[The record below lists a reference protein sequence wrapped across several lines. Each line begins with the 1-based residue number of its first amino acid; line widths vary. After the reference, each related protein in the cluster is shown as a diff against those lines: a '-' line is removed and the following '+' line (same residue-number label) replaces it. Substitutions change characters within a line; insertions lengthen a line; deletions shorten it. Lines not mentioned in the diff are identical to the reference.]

1 MAYETLV
8 AVYDTAPHA
17 EAAVK
22 ALKAAGFDESDISMF
37 DSARL
42 KAGRTSL
49 SPGVRDA
56 GLWHRLFGTDVH
68 EHEANIYGQ
77 TVEDG
82 GVVISVRVPES
93 EVAHASAVLNIHRPV
108 DVHDRAV
115 TTGIAPAAHVEA
127 VEKKL
132 AALPL
137 AAEQQVAVS
146 PKLAAA
152 QPYVLRLAE

>member
-8 AVYDTAPHA
+8 AVYDTPPHA

-22 ALKAAGFDESDISMF
+22 ALKAAGFDGSDISMF
-37 DSARL
+37 ASGPL

-49 SPGVRDA
+49 SPGVKEA

-93 EVAHASAVLNIHRPV
+93 EVAHASAVLNIHPPGGGL
-108 DVHDRAV
+108 DRAV
-115 TTGIAPAAHVEA
+115 PSGIAAAGHVEA
-127 VEKKL
+127 VERKL
-132 AALPL
+132 AAVPP
-137 AAEQQVAVS
+137 ADEQQVAVS
-146 PKLAAA
+146 PKLPEA
-152 QPYVLRLAE
+152 QPDAL